1 MSVMEERVDPASQ
14 IAVFPRSDSP
24 YAPPQA
30 VVADPAVL
38 RVVSP
43 HYVVGARKFFLLYLL
58 TWGLYGI
65 YWFYLHWARIR
76 TAKRQE
82 MWPAAR
88 AIFPVFFTH
97 SLARELD
104 ESLRKAE
111 RDYTW
116 SPTAVA
122 TTLVVLQF
130 VSSFLDRW
138 SWSQSESAAVTIIS
152 IALLLPIAGL
162 SWSLQHVANLA
173 CDEPTGDSNRRLTWA
188 NGLWLAAGTGLLVV
202 VLMSFLV
209 STE

>member
-1 MSVMEERVDPASQ
+1 MSVMEERVDPAAQ
-14 IAVFPRSDSP
+14 PAVFPVSDSP

-30 VVADPAVL
+30 VVADPVIIKAG
-38 RVVSP
+38 P
-43 HYVVGARKFFLLYLL
+43 THYVVGARKFFLLYLL
-58 TWGLYGI
+58 TSGLYGI

-76 TAKRQE
+76 TVKRQE

-122 TTLVVLQF
+122 TTLVVLQW
-130 VSSFLDRW
+130 VSSFLDHW
-138 SWSQSESAAVTIIS
+138 SWSQPESAAVTIIS

-188 NGLWLAAGTGLLVV
+188 NWLWLAAGTGLLVF
-202 VLMSFLV
+202 VLLGFLAPA
-209 STE
+209 E